1 MDYQSELQRTDK
13 DVAELRK
20 SLATTPVDIEKST
33 KLAYRLYHRASLT
46 GSFADMDAVGV
57 AVDDALRRFGPQ
69 EDLCL
74 LCANLNFKL
83 HRLEGVK
90 RALQMS
96 PTLQGR
102 PEGKTLQ
109 ADLDFQE
116 GRYRE
121 ARKGFEQVIEENRT
135 WDALA
140 RLAYFKFK
148 MGEIAEAEQL
158 YLDSEDE
165 LTAKEMRSYSWV
177 ELQRG
182 VMAMSRGR
190 YEDAAAHYAT
200 AGKAYPGYWM
210 IDEHTAELLGAQDR
224 LDEAAA
230 LYETVVD
237 RVPRA
242 EFQQA
247 LGEVYSAM
255 DKPKEAEK
263 WYGKAEVAYLQ
274 STERAEVHYYH
285 HLADFY
291 ADVRQDGP
299 RAVKWALKDLE
310 LRRNFATQAA
320 LAWAFY
326 RNGQF
331 IEALEMVNQSLAS
344 GVQDAR
350 IFHQAGIIHQKAGQ
364 SRRGEE
370 LIADALKINPRHD
383 CFHVHR

>member
-13 DVAELRK
+13 DVAELQQ
-20 SLATTPVDIEKST
+20 SLATAPVDIEKST
-33 KLAYRLYHRASLT
+33 RLAYRLYHRASLT
-46 GSFADMDAVGV
+46 GSFADFDAAG
-57 AVDDALRRFGPQ
+57 AAIDATLLQFGPQ

-74 LCANLNFKL
+74 LRANLDFKF
-83 HRLEGVK
+83 HRLDGVK
-90 RALQMS
+90 RALHMA
-96 PTLQGR
+96 PTLPGR

-116 GRYRE
+116 GRYGDAKRGYE
-121 ARKGFEQVIEENRT
+121 EVIEENRT
-135 WDALA
+135 WDNLA

-148 MGEIAEAEQL
+148 MGEMSAAEQL

-190 YEDAAAHYAT
+190 YEAAAVHYAT

-210 IDEHTAELLGAQDR
+210 IDEHMAELLGAQGR
-224 LDEAAA
+224 LEEAAT
-230 LYETVVD
+230 LYEKVVD

-255 DKPKEAEK
+255 DKPQEAEK
-263 WYGKAEVAYLQ
+263 WYRRAEDAYLQ
-274 STERAEVHYYH
+274 SAERGDVHYYH
-285 HLADFY
+285 HLADLY

-299 RAVKWALKDLE
+299 RAVTWALKDLE
-310 LRRNFATQAA
+310 LRQSFSTQAA

-326 RNGQF
+326 RNNQF
-331 IEALEMVNQSLAS
+331 AEALETVNQAMAS

-350 IFHQAGIIHQKAGQ
+350 IFHQAGMIHRKAGQ
-364 SRRGEE
+364 VRRGDE
-370 LIADALKINPRHD
+370 LVDIAIQINPKHD